1 MLAASVNMSGLV
13 PAQGDNIFCSGSL
26 PSSVARTLTVNTQE
40 SNVCGFFLGGEGVI
54 PKCLTIYIFIDT
66 FYMKKGM
73 NTHFKLIVI

>member
-40 SNVCGFFLGGEGVI
+40 SNVWGFFGGGGVYPQMSDNI
-54 PKCLTIYIFIDT
+54 HIYRHIL
-66 FYMKKGM
+66 YEKRHS
-73 NTHFKLIVI
+73 NL